1 MSYYSQNDEERVIT
15 EFFGTER
22 GRFLD
27 VGAYDGIAMSNT
39 RRLLET
45 GWEAVYVEPMWTTFQ
60 KLCDN
65 CTKLASPEFILAA
78 VAPKREIRRL
88 WVDKTDMREWSTTI
102 NSDLKNSG
110 SVRQPSTVSTFVP
123 TVTMEDLFRFG
134 PFLFVSIDAEW
145 EDLEIL
151 NTTATKDW
159 ERTRLVCVEYRNNEE
174 KPQMLACLDRL
185 GFAVIHE
192 TKENLIAKNLCFQK

>member
-1 MSYYSQNDEERVIT
+1 MTYYSQNDEERVIA
-15 EFFGTER
+15 EFFAGR
-22 GRFLD
+22 SGRFLD
-27 VGAYDGIAMSNT
+27 VGAYDGMAMSNT
-39 RRLLET
+39 RRLFEK

-65 CTKLASPEFILAA
+65 CKNLGSPEFILAA

-88 WVDKTDMREWSTTI
+88 WVDTTDMREWSTTI
-102 NSDLKNSG
+102 NEDLKKSG
-110 SVRQPSTVSTFVP
+110 SVRQPSTIATFVP

-151 NTTATKDW
+151 NTTVRSDW
-159 ERTRLVCVEYRNNEE
+159 EHTHLLCAEYRNDEE
-174 KPQMLACLDRL
+174 KPQMLACLQRL
-185 GFAVIHE
+185 GFEVVYT
-192 TKENLIAKNLCFQK
+192 TKENLIAKNTCFKS